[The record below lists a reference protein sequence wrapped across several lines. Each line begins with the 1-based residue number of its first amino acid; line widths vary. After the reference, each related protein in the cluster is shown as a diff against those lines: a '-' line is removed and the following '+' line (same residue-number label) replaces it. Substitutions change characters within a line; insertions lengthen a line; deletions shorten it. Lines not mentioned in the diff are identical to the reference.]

1 MTFTELENALIAK
14 GIRAEAL
21 AINKTPIDGQYCIQF
36 DGEATE
42 VFRFE
47 RGTKWSLA
55 TFRDLPAAMEHFQSV
70 VLADQSVYACWD
82 GRVK

>member
-14 GIRAEAL
+14 GIRPEAL
-21 AINKTPIDGQYCIQF
+21 AINETPIDGQYCIQF

-55 TFRDLPAAMEHFQSV
+55 TFCDLPAAMEHFQSM
-70 VLADQSVYACWD
+70 VLADQSVYAGWD
-82 GRVK
+82 GRIK